1 MTIFTQISPK
11 FFNKIPNNGNEPQKV
26 SERIQEYKEQTWE
39 SSPGQC
45 VPFSSMI
52 LSRSLASVVL
62 VECDEPES
70 ECYFKCLNH
79 NKPRIRRTR
88 CICKEQY

>member
-1 MTIFTQISPK
+1 MQFK
-11 FFNKIPNNGNEPQKV
+11 KGDEPQKV